1 MQFVP
6 TIGMIM
12 TWRNMPEKE
21 CEYWEITKEEELA
34 ELRENGMFERANEL
48 VAARQA
54 EKAEEHTVAEVLTVL
69 VSVLAAQLHECTVSR
84 SA

>member
-21 CEYWEITKEEELA
+21 REYWEITKEEELA